1 MGRVCMHSF
10 IKLCSSFFT
19 DDLSAAEKDPELN
32 LKGKPWGKQTAN
44 DECGGIGN
52 TLPSLPA
59 GYPRNPYND
68 IVCNDTIAA
77 SGVFTAKEL
86 FRLSK
91 CEFGTY
97 RSEFDRFTTAIRS
110 HLSFTLGCLLL
121 AAVTSPKVA
130 KRENR
135 RGSSR
140 LIDLLCVATPR
151 PPAPARLL
159 WGLLC
164 NHLTHSL
171 THSPSPLPFRS
182 LHHDRIERHARRRRR
197 HQRRQAG
204 GAQRRRQL
212 LRRRLHGL
220 VERGRR
226 WCWRLLLQL
235 LYAACTNR
243 PRVALHRVQ

>member
-121 AAVTSPKVA
+121 AAVAESG
-130 KRENR
+130 E
-135 RGSSR
+135 
-140 LIDLLCVATPR
+140 
-151 PPAPARLL
+151 ARKPQRKFT
-159 WGLLC
+159 
-164 NHLTHSL
+164 TH
-171 THSPSPLPFRS
+171 
-182 LHHDRIERHARRRRR
+182 
-197 HQRRQAG
+197 
-204 GAQRRRQL
+204 
-212 LRRRLHGL
+212 
-220 VERGRR
+220 
-226 WCWRLLLQL
+226 
-235 LYAACTNR
+235 
-243 PRVALHRVQ
+243 